1 MVSEWSSD
9 SEVSM
14 MSQPIDDQLRLLQQ
28 KTGDS
33 KWYGFPEYLA
43 DQSDWTLLTS
53 ATYNYRRRKL
63 KRADNQIRRLQKQFP
78 GAGFQTFEQLLASA
92 QEETRKIRE
101 DADRA
106 GAAPGAASTFG
117 MIGGMITGSIRDPIM
132 AASMVFGASPIVG
145 GTIRANAARAFKTE
159 ALIGGLSEAAIQPFV
174 SNWKE
179 EINNPISVKE
189 MAMHIAFAAVG
200 AGALRAAGSAVVDRF
215 QISKIKKVL
224 GEKRTLAAD
233 GDKEAG
239 VEADILEEYLRI
251 YQPLKG
257 QGRQEEKAHLA
268 KIEEAQDRMEMG
280 IPPRADPESGDA
292 PGRTLYEVDPRE
304 VEVDAKTFQFK
315 EGGDVEGVTDALTG
329 VTRWDPELANTVM
342 IWERADGKR
351 FIADGHQRLALAKRA
366 IADGQNPNEVK
377 LQAMIYREA
386 EGFTPEM
393 VRGKA
398 AYRNISMGTGSVL
411 DAAKMIRESKGRG
424 MEGLPILPP
433 RGRLTQAAEGLAR
446 LDDEAF
452 QMVVNGIG
460 DPRHA
465 AIVGRLIDDPQAQR
479 AAISELA
486 KAEPGNLNQAELIVH
501 DMNRAGFVHTET
513 VDLFGGQEMAE
524 TLFKERAQ
532 VIDAVM
538 KGLRKDRGLFRT
550 LEARSSTITE
560 AGNVLDRAGNI
571 QRLSEDERTLQVLT
585 ALANS
590 KGPVSEAINQ
600 AARKVKEGATPG
612 STAGSLLES
621 VKRAS
626 DGAGAGRIDDA
637 KVGDVFEVRDLD
649 RLPEDIR
656 RPFITPPSDRPEL
669 SIRITEQ
676 FNKDGSRFKV
686 ARTVINR
693 DQVDPTAEH
702 FSYPDLE
709 PTLKDSDPLLRD
721 TQTKYMAES
730 GVAGEYTPAR
740 TSDVHQDIIDKEI
753 AKGARVQKGNRP
765 MAILM
770 GGGGASGKG
779 TVLKQLQADGVIP
792 EKGFVH
798 IDPDEVKKALP
809 EYKKIHAALDYRAA
823 AVVHEESS
831 DIAKAMQKKAM
842 SGGLNM
848 IIDKTMGV
856 PGKGLRLIDDL
867 KAAGYEVR
875 LVGVTIDPSE
885 ALTRALE
892 RYYSSGRLPESG
904 AMMNAHKGFNG
915 AFEVYARKAD
925 SALLYDNTGRH
936 PTELAK
942 AIDGKISIVSDKAY
956 NDVGR
961 RSKLNEKATTHQKL
975 KESQGLEAQRL
986 ESPSVVPRDSGTTAP
1001 AMGSGGIRGSPGR
1014 PGIDAEQRLSS
1025 TLKESGLDLGDPS
1038 LDALHADELRDVQRL
1053 LDQEGDTLEL
1063 PTGLVLEDGE
1073 TVVNTQTLRSV
1084 FDDLDA
1090 QERAVDDLFTCTLQ

>member
-1 MVSEWSSD
+1 MFESGYDDLKAHAKRNGIPEEGLQGNAMAEFSRAWRTWDRHIVSEWSSD

-550 LEARSSTITE
+550 LEARSSTITK

-571 QRLSEDERTLQVLT
+571 QRLSEDERMLQLLT
-585 ALANS
+585 SLANS

-626 DGAGAGRIDDA
+626 DGVGAGRIDDA
-637 KVGDVFEVRDLD
+637 RLIEEDLTPKEAIVNPMDPSLSPEGKLAEIARLTGENQPVVDRLMQRIDQKFGTESGSSVKEAEKILEKASRPSILEKSPWHSVEHVRDT
-649 RLPEDIR
+649 
-656 RPFITPPSDRPEL
+656 F
-669 SIRITEQ
+669 
-676 FNKDGSRFKV
+676 RFK
-686 ARTVINR
+686 TIIEDFR
-693 DQVDPTAEH
+693 DVPKIFE
-702 FSYPDLE
+702 E
-709 PTLKDSDPLLRD
+709 LL
-721 TQTKYMAES
+721 
-730 GVAGEYTPAR
+730 
-740 TSDVHQDIIDKEI
+740 
-753 AKGARVQKGNRP
+753 
-765 MAILM
+765 
-770 GGGGASGKG
+770 
-779 TVLKQLQADGVIP
+779 ADGIRVV
-792 EKGFVH
+792 K
-798 IDPDEVKKALP
+798 IDTKKLFHPKEWGWRIISFDLRMPNGQIVEWYLPVRELEIEKKARGHLIFEEWRNKTP
-809 EYKKIHAALDYRAA
+809 EELKAQEELYRTALNKSYEGYDAAFSAALDRIGISRKEAA
-823 AVVHEESS
+823 ASWT
-831 DIAKAMQKKAM
+831 KAE
-842 SGGLNM
+842 N
-848 IIDKTMGV
+848 
-856 PGKGLRLIDDL
+856 
-867 KAAGYEVR
+867 
-875 LVGVTIDPSE
+875 
-885 ALTRALE
+885 
-892 RYYSSGRLPESG
+892 
-904 AMMNAHKGFNG
+904 
-915 AFEVYARKAD
+915 
-925 SALLYDNTGRH
+925 
-936 PTELAK
+936 
-942 AIDGKISIVSDKAY
+942 
-956 NDVGR
+956 
-961 RSKLNEKATTHQKL
+961 
-975 KESQGLEAQRL
+975 
-986 ESPSVVPRDSGTTAP
+986 SV
-1001 AMGSGGIRGSPGR
+1001 
-1014 PGIDAEQRLSS
+1014 
-1025 TLKESGLDLGDPS
+1025 
-1038 LDALHADELRDVQRL
+1038 LDALRKSSSSSGITTSAVERAFSSQVPSSARMTPGPGPVNRKTLDVPSSTKAKGSDATLNPSGEIIANDTKNIYQDMPDMGQIIQDELTQAQRI
-1053 LDQEGDTLEL
+1053 LDTDPDLEL